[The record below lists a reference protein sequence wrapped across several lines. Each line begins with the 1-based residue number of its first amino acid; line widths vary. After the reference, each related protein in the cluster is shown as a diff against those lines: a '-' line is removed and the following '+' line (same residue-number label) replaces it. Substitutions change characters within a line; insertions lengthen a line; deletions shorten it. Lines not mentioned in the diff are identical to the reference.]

1 MSFSQQIGNVFTKA
15 FGLPLLEKKR
25 LNWVDYLRGI
35 VVILVVYHH
44 ARVGIERSGVE
55 VPEYLITANIIF
67 YSFRIPLFFF
77 VSGIFFGVTL
87 KKLSTSKFITIK
99 FENLLYPYLV
109 WSFIQITAQI
119 LLSDYTNSNRTV
131 SDYLYIFYQPRMLD
145 QFYYLPALFNVTMV
159 CLIIKKYIRPN
170 AVMHLLIAGLFY
182 MAAHQFEKISIIAD
196 WMIFYMFFAI
206 GDVLSNYFFRS
217 SFQNVFSKLSS
228 FLIVLPIF
236 AAVQFVYLKLDIGQS
251 VISNADGSPAPVL
264 SPLELFFDKLIFLG
278 IVLVGCF
285 TVMTL
290 SFQLQKWKVLSYLR
304 VIGYHSLHIY
314 VMHVLIIGF
323 VRVVMKNVLNIYDP
337 IALLMGCI
345 VVGVITP
352 ILFYN
357 LVVRTKWGWFLFHF
371 RKPAAETTTTAIPVK
386 QVAPTESNVNL
397 KPIKNIAR

>member
-1 MSFSQQIGNVFTKA
+1 MSFSQQIGNVFAKA
-15 FGLPLLEKKR
+15 FGLSLLERKR

-55 VPEYLITANIIF
+55 VPDFLITANIVF

-77 VSGIFFGVTL
+77 VSGIFFAVTL
-87 KKLSTSKFITIK
+87 NKLSTSKFVTIK
-99 FENLLYPYLV
+99 FENLLYPYFV
-109 WSFIQITAQI
+109 WTFIQITAQI
-119 LLSDYTNSNRTV
+119 FLSKYTNSNRTV

-159 CLIIKKYIRPN
+159 CLIIKKYIKPN
-170 AVMHLLIAGLFY
+170 AIVHLLIAGVFY
-182 MAAHQFEKISIIAD
+182 MVAHQFERISIIAD

-206 GDVLSNYFFRS
+206 GDVLSNYFFRT
-217 SFQNVFSKLSS
+217 SFQNIFSKLRSL
-228 FLIVLPIF
+228 LIVLPIF
-236 AAVQFVYLKLDIGQS
+236 AAVQYIYLKLDIGQS
-251 VISNADGSPAPVL
+251 VISNADGSAAPVL
-264 SPLELFFDKLIFLG
+264 SPIELFFDKIIFLG

-323 VRVVMKNVLNIYDP
+323 VRMVMKNFLNIYDP
-337 IALLMGCI
+337 IALLVGCI
-345 VVGVITP
+345 VVGVIAP
-352 ILFYN
+352 IVFYN
-357 LVVRTKWGWFLFHF
+357 LVVRTSWGWFLFHF
-371 RKPAAETTTTAIPVK
+371 RRPATETTTTTSQPK
-386 QVAPTESNVNL
+386 QAASTESNISL
-397 KPIKNIAR
+397 KPLKNIVR

>member
-1 MSFSQQIGNVFTKA
+1 MPLSYQINNVFTRA
-15 FGLPLLEKKR
+15 LGLSLLQKKR

-55 VPEYLITANIIF
+55 VPEILVTANIVF

-77 VSGIFFGVTL
+77 VSGIFFAVTL
-87 KKLSTSKFITIK
+87 RKLSTKKFITIK
-99 FENLLYPYLV
+99 FENLLYPYLI

-119 LLSDYTNSNRTV
+119 ILSNYTNSDRTI
-131 SDYLYIFYQPRMLD
+131 SHYLYIFYQPRMLD

-159 CLIIKKYIRPN
+159 CLIIKKYIKPN
-170 AVMHLLIAGLFY
+170 AITHLLIAGVFY
-182 MAAHQFEKISIIAD
+182 MVAHQFERISIIAD

-206 GDVLSNYFFRS
+206 GDVLSNYFFKPN
-217 SFQNVFSKLSS
+217 FQNTLSKLGS
-228 FLIVLPIF
+228 FLIALPIF
-236 AAVQFVYLKLDIGQS
+236 AAVQFVYLKMDIGQS
-251 VISNADGSPAPVL
+251 VISNADGSLAPQL
-264 SPLELFFDKLIFLG
+264 SPVELFFDKLIFLG

-290 SFQLQKWKVLSYLR
+290 AFQLQKWKIFSYLR

-323 VRVVMKNVLNIYDP
+323 VRVVMKNVFNIYDP
-337 IALLMGCI
+337 VALLIGCI
-345 VVGVITP
+345 IVGVIAP
-352 ILFYN
+352 IIFYN

-371 RKPAAETTTTAIPVK
+371 RKPEHASSTPGKPVQGETTV
-386 QVAPTESNVNL
+386 SL
-397 KPIKNIAR
+397 KPIENIAR